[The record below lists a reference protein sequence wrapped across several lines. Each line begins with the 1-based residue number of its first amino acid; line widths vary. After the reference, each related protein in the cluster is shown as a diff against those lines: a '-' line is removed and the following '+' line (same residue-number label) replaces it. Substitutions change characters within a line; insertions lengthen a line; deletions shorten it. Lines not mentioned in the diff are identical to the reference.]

1 MIKFVIS
8 LGEHLTKHLPM
19 KFLKVKT
26 SIVINYFLF
35 GILLN
40 SVGTVILQTQRYYH
54 ISASKVS
61 ILEACKDLSIAAV
74 SFIVASFITK
84 IGYKKSMQL
93 ALFFVTAICFVVPS
107 LKTYLAIK
115 LLFVI
120 TGASFA
126 LVKISVF
133 GTIGLITSNE
143 KEHLSLMNFIESF
156 FMIGILSGYFLFSY
170 FIEDTNAASD
180 KWFKFYYLIGA
191 LYALAWLLLT
201 SSTLDESAA
210 KVGDSDLRQ
219 SLLQMLKLLT
229 YPFII
234 SFILCAFLYVLVEQ
248 SIMSWLPTFNNK
260 VLHLPS
266 TYSVLIASVLAA
278 ATAFGR
284 FSAGFTLKRASW
296 LPTLIVCLASASALV
311 LIAMPWA
318 NTTSNTTISS
328 WKDIPMVA
336 YIFPLIGFFLAPIY
350 PVINSLVLAALP
362 KNRHGAMSGL
372 IVVFSAL
379 GGTLGSF
386 ITGNIFESYGG
397 TTAFYFSLLPIIALC
412 FSLFLFKKFRSEN
425 LITQ

>member
-1 MIKFVIS
+1 
-8 LGEHLTKHLPM
+8 M

-40 SVGTVILQTQRYYH
+40 SVGTVILQTQRYYQ

-84 IGYKKSMQL
+84 LGYKRAMQL
-93 ALFFVTAICFVVPS
+93 GLFLVTAICFVVPS
-107 LKTYLAIK
+107 LKSYLAIK
-115 LLFVI
+115 LLFIV

-133 GTIGLITSNE
+133 GTIGLITANE

-156 FMIGILSGYFLFSY
+156 FMVGILSGYFLFSY
-170 FIEDTNAASD
+170 FIDDHDASSER
-180 KWFKFYYLIGA
+180 WFKFYYLIGA
-191 LYALAWLLLT
+191 LYTLALLLLST
-201 SSTLDESAA
+201 SKIDESAA
-210 KVGDSDLRQ
+210 KVDDENLGK
-219 SLLQMLKLLT
+219 SLLQMLALLT

-234 SFILCAFLYVLVEQ
+234 SFILCAFIYVLVEQ
-248 SIMSWLPTFNNK
+248 SIMSWLPTFNNQ

-266 TYSVLIASVLAA
+266 TFSVLMASVLAA
-278 ATAFGR
+278 ATALGR
-284 FSAGFTLKRASW
+284 FSAGLALKKVSW
-296 LPTLIVCLASASALV
+296 LPSLVVCLAAASALV
-311 LIAMPWA
+311 LVAMPWA
-318 NTTSNTTISS
+318 KTVSPLAIVS

-362 KNRHGAMSGL
+362 KSRHGAMSGL

-379 GGTLGSF
+379 GGTLGSV
-386 ITGNIFESYGG
+386 ITGNIFERYGG
-397 TTAFYFSLLPIIALC
+397 TTAFYFSLIPMAALC
-412 FSLFLFKKFRSEN
+412 LALFLFKKFRSVN
-425 LITQ
+425 LITK

>member
-1 MIKFVIS
+1 
-8 LGEHLTKHLPM
+8 M

-40 SVGTVILQTQRYYH
+40 SVGTVILQTQRYYQ

-84 IGYKKSMQL
+84 LGYKRAMQL
-93 ALFFVTAICFVVPS
+93 GLFLVTAICFVVPS
-107 LKTYLAIK
+107 LKSYLAIK
-115 LLFVI
+115 LLFVV

-133 GTIGLITSNE
+133 GTIGLITANE

-156 FMIGILSGYFLFSY
+156 FMVGILSGYFLFSY
-170 FIEDTNAASD
+170 FIDDQDASSER
-180 KWFKFYYLIGA
+180 WFKFYYLIGA
-191 LYALAWLLLT
+191 LYALALLLLST
-201 SSTLDESAA
+201 SKIDESAA
-210 KVGDSDLRQ
+210 KVDDENLGK
-219 SLLQMLKLLT
+219 SLLQMLALLT

-234 SFILCAFLYVLVEQ
+234 SFILCAFIYVLVEQ
-248 SIMSWLPTFNNK
+248 SIMSWLPTFNNQ

-266 TYSVLIASVLAA
+266 TYSVLMASVLAA
-278 ATAFGR
+278 ATALGR
-284 FSAGFTLKRASW
+284 FSAGIALKKAAW
-296 LPTLIVCLASASALV
+296 LPSLIVCLAAASALV
-311 LIAMPWA
+311 LVAMPWA
-318 NTTSNTTISS
+318 KTVSPSAIVS

-362 KNRHGAMSGL
+362 KSRHGAMSGL

-379 GGTLGSF
+379 GGTLGSI
-386 ITGNIFESYGG
+386 ITGNIFERYGG
-397 TTAFYFSLLPIIALC
+397 TTAFYFSLVPIVALC
-412 FSLFLFKKFRSEN
+412 LALFLFKKFRSVN
-425 LITQ
+425 LINK